1 MKRLIITIILLTS
14 VAVTAAPYKTYYVH
28 VRGRMLRVMTGNPA
42 HQKLMDVWV
51 EKKCFREK
59 PLRKNYTTEEWKK
72 LTPEEKKKA
81 VKRKIKWN
89 KVTDPNTG
97 KTTGNDKEYTA
108 ITAMPNFNAD
118 PNTIEYD
125 FDPNVNM
132 ILTRTR

>member
-1 MKRLIITIILLTS
+1 MKRAILITLILVGT
-14 VAVTAAPYKTYYVH
+14 ATAATVKTYYVH
-28 VRGRMLRVMTGNPA
+28 VNGQMLRVMTGNPA

-59 PLRKNYTTEEWKK
+59 PVRKNFTQEEWKK
-72 LTPEEKKKA
+72 LTSEEKKKS

-89 KVTDPNTG
+89 KVTDKETG

-118 PNTIEYD
+118 PNTIKYD
-125 FDPNVNM
+125 FDPNEVN
-132 ILTRTR
+132 